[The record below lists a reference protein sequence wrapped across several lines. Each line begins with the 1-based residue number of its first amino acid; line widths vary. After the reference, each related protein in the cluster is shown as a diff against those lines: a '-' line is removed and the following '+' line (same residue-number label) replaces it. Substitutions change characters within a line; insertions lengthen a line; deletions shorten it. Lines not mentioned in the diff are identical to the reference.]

1 MPWKRWKVRF
11 LMDNILKPEVRLWV
25 YRVTLAALPLLAIAG
40 VISDSAVAQIGLLA
54 AALLGMGTNALASMN
69 VNTHSTGK
77 HAESE

>member
-1 MPWKRWKVRF
+1 MPWKKWEVW
-11 LMDNILKPEVRLWV
+11 LVMDNMLKPEVRLWV